1 MGKTR
6 RRGVVLEA
14 AIYQAVREIIDQD
27 GIEAVTFQKV
37 AAAAGTSKPVI
48 YRRWDTPF
56 ELAIAAIQDKIRQD
70 NQGRTDELVLIGT
83 NLREDLLQVLQRFL
97 ISVNTFGR
105 HYLQSLLAEI
115 SHHENASL
123 RKMIDYG
130 AQIDIHALERVIQ
143 RAHARGESVRTD
155 LTTDLKLLPF
165 DWIRYNILIQ
175 ADVDTARLTQ
185 LIDDILLP
193 VYLRS

>member
-70 NQGRTDELVLIGT
+70 NQGRTDELVLTGT
-83 NLREDLLQVLQRFL
+83 NLREDLLQVLQHFL

>member
-70 NQGRTDELVLIGT
+70 NQGRTDELVLTGT

-97 ISVNTFGR
+97 ISVNTFG
-105 HYLQSLLAEI
+105 
-115 SHHENASL
+115 
-123 RKMIDYG
+123 
-130 AQIDIHALERVIQ
+130 
-143 RAHARGESVRTD
+143 
-155 LTTDLKLLPF
+155 
-165 DWIRYNILIQ
+165 
-175 ADVDTARLTQ
+175 
-185 LIDDILLP
+185 
-193 VYLRS
+193 